1 MATLS
6 GYGAET
12 KDEKAERE
20 RREAVYGKTPVRETK
35 PRKEER

>member
-6 GYGAET
+6 GYGAES

-20 RREAVYGKTPVRETK
+20 RREAIYGKPPIRETK
-35 PRKEER
+35 PKKEER